1 MGDPNDFPFGRFS
14 LNKDEIKK
22 SIIKID
28 RTEERNHG
36 ENLYITLVNLLA
48 RHHTMSMTEFGYLFS
63 YELNNMK
70 RNLSQTDE
78 TENLIGSFT
87 IATELLRATFKPQFQ
102 MVNEKIKVIIM
113 YCFFNWLNE
122 GSISYDIRNSN
133 ESIKNRFKTLKS
145 DIQLRLHTYTGM
157 DLVPRLDDLREENK
171 KMPPNER
178 NFDTNASLSLLQ
190 TMDRLTD
197 ILAIKD
203 ASVFTPHIQ

>member
-14 LNKDEIKK
+14 LNEDEIKK

-28 RTEERNHG
+28 ITEERNHG

-87 IATELLRATFKPQFQ
+87 IATELLRATFKPHLQ
-102 MVNEKIKVIIM
+102 MVNEKIKAIIM

-122 GSISYDIRNSN
+122 GSISFDIQQSN

>member
-1 MGDPNDFPFGRFS
+1 MSDPNDFPLGRFS
-14 LNKDEIKK
+14 LNEDEIKK

-36 ENLYITLVNLLA
+36 ENLYIKLVNLFA
-48 RHHTMSMTEFGYLFS
+48 KERIMSMSNLEQKFIDELTSMKGNLLKFDVTEKL
-63 YELNNMK
+63 
-70 RNLSQTDE
+70 T
-78 TENLIGSFT
+78 GSLT
-87 IATELLRATFKPQFQ
+87 IATELLRATFKPHLQ
-102 MVNEKIKVIIM
+102 MVNEKIKAIIM